1 MFKYFTNKKNFLVV
15 AVMLFIFIFGSINIA
30 IANTNERWFW
40 LTSND
45 KFSLYVDKESIK
57 YNKNTDEADVFVKYV
72 YPSEKK
78 VIMLELNINYKRYT
92 ERCKEAYLFTEEM
105 NFIKS
110 LEDYPRD
117 ECTIVPETIMETL
130 AISISKLLP
139 R

>member
-15 AVMLFIFIFGSINIA
+15 TVMLFIFIFGFINIA

-45 KFSLYVDKESIK
+45 KFSLYVDKKSVK

-78 VIMLELNINYKRYT
+78 VIMLELNINYKRHT

-117 ECTIVPETIMETL
+117 ECTI
-130 AISISKLLP
+130 
-139 R
+139 

>member
-15 AVMLFIFIFGSINIA
+15 TVMLFIFIFGSINIA

-45 KFSLYVDKESIK
+45 KFSLYVDKESVK

-78 VIMLELNINYKRYT
+78 VIMLELNINYKRHT

>member
-15 AVMLFIFIFGSINIA
+15 TVMLFIFIFGSINIA

-72 YPSEKK
+72 YPSEK
-78 VIMLELNINYKRYT
+78 R
-92 ERCKEAYLFTEEM
+92 
-105 NFIKS
+105 
-110 LEDYPRD
+110 
-117 ECTIVPETIMETL
+117 
-130 AISISKLLP
+130 
-139 R
+139 